1 MLQIISHYDIYFLL
15 FRTFVNIVPVPF
27 IKTSVIVNGKPLHC
41 QILHNAE
48 CSCWIG
54 KLYSQ
59 TKNDQERYHRIQM
72 EMHQAERD
80 VADAKEFK
88 NLDEFAAVF
97 QPFPEGLSVSE
108 FYLNSLFFI
117 NLAFSNRISLS
128 PIVVCVGWHFL

>member
-1 MLQIISHYDIYFLL
+1 M
-15 FRTFVNIVPVPF
+15 PF
-27 IKTSVIVNGKPLHC
+27 IKTNVIVNGKPLHC

-59 TKNDQERYHRIQM
+59 GKQDQDRYHRIQV
-72 EMHQAERD
+72 EMHEVERE

-88 NLDEFAAVF
+88 NLNEFAAVF

-108 FYLNSLFFI
+108 RFFI
-117 NLAFSNRISLS
+117 FDSGYFNRTSSPYIYSLRLMA
-128 PIVVCVGWHFL
+128 VLMMFL